1 MRLLFASV
9 LVLAAFPLLAESLP
23 PTPGYFLGCDA
34 ETSPAACYVNAA
46 GITWALSSEAAE
58 EGLFDTLQALP
69 LLEPVIL
76 SGEYAELGDSFADLT
91 LTGVELPADEDL
103 YVGNLRAMQGDWQP
117 VGEEAPFAVT
127 VVGLDWQ
134 EKVNGKPGETYMIS
148 AGLACADGVEPGGMA
163 ISLYRYGDDP
173 AADACWQ
180 LDYIDDGSMALR
192 NVMGD
197 QGQVEF
203 TRLPPEN

>member
-9 LVLAAFPLLAESLP
+9 FVVAAFPLVAETLP
-23 PTPGYFLGCDA
+23 PTPGYFLGCEGGA
-34 ETSPAACYVNAA
+34 GPAACYVNAA
-46 GITWALSSEAAE
+46 GITWGIASETTDA
-58 EGLFDTLQALP
+58 GLYNALQALP

-76 SGEYAELGDSFADLT
+76 SGDYGELGDSSADLT
-91 LTGVELPADEDL
+91 LTGLEMPAEEDL

-117 VGEEAPFAVT
+117 VDEEAPFAISIS
-127 VVGLDWQ
+127 GLDWQ
-134 EKVNGKPGETYMIS
+134 EMIAGEPGETFMIS
-148 AGLACADGVEPGGMA
+148 ADLACADGVEPGGMA
-163 ISLYRYGDDP
+163 INLYRYGDDP

-180 LDYIDDGSMALR
+180 LEYIDEASMTLR
-192 NVMGD
+192 DIQGD

>member
-9 LVLAAFPLLAESLP
+9 LVVAAFPLLAESLP

-76 SGEYAELGDSFADLT
+76 SGEGDAELGSYIAAAPPRLRT
-91 LTGVELPADEDL
+91 S
-103 YVGNLRAMQGDWQP
+103 GNQ
-117 VGEEAPFAVT
+117 
-127 VVGLDWQ
+127 
-134 EKVNGKPGETYMIS
+134 
-148 AGLACADGVEPGGMA
+148 
-163 ISLYRYGDDP
+163 
-173 AADACWQ
+173 
-180 LDYIDDGSMALR
+180 
-192 NVMGD
+192 
-197 QGQVEF
+197 
-203 TRLPPEN
+203 

>member
-9 LVLAAFPLLAESLP
+9 LALAAFPLLAESLS

-34 ETSPAACYVNAA
+34 DTSPAACYVNAA
-46 GITWALSSEAAE
+46 GITWALSSDTAQ
-58 EGLFDTLQALP
+58 EGPFDSLQALP

-76 SGEYAELGDSFADLT
+76 SGDYAELGDSFADLA
-91 LTGVELPADEDL
+91 LTGLELPAEEDL
-103 YVGNLRAMQGDWQP
+103 YVGNLRAMQGYWQP
-117 VGEEAPFAVT
+117 VDEEAPFAVT
-127 VVGLDWQ
+127 VAGLDWQ
-134 EKVNGKPGETYMIS
+134 EKMNGKPGESYMIS
-148 AGLACADGVEPGGMA
+148 AGLACADGVAPGGMA

-180 LDYIDDGSMALR
+180 LEYIDGGRMTLR
-192 NVMGD
+192 DIQGN